1 MIVVGVK
8 IAAVLIWIAL
18 LVILKRA
25 KLNGWYTIMGVLGL
39 FIISIIVLLPVL
51 VEPLSQFVAAIAGLV
66 GRLTGTFESYFK
78 YGIIFIKTASED
90 YITLRID
97 FECSGVIEILLYIAW
112 IVFFSVFN
120 NYQKIV
126 MSVVGFVYIVII
138 NSLRIILICEVIYFG
153 GNGVYGVAHNIVGK
167 LFFYVCIVLFYFYI
181 FTRQHVISMKLG
193 GFGYSA
199 KKAEDKP
206 DGGV

>member
-1 MIVVGVK
+1 MVLGIK
-8 IAAVLIWIAL
+8 IAVVLLWIAL

-25 KLNGWYTIMGVLGL
+25 KLQGWYTITGVIGM
-39 FIISIIVLLPVL
+39 FIISVVVLMPVL

-78 YGIIFIKTASED
+78 YGIIFIKTVSED

-97 FECSGVIEILLYIAW
+97 FECSGIIEILLYIAW
-112 IVFFSVFN
+112 VFFFSVFS

-126 MSVVGFVYIVII
+126 MSVVGFLYIVFI
-138 NSLRIILICEVIYFG
+138 NAVRIIIICEVIHFG
-153 GNGVYGVAHNIVGK
+153 GNEVYGIAHNIVGK
-167 LFFYVCIVLFYFYI
+167 LFFYLFIVLFYFYV

-193 GFGYSA
+193 GFGYTS
-199 KKAEDKP
+199 KKTDSKE
-206 DGGV
+206 